1 MMNEMKN
8 GVFTY
13 KNEDYNFD
21 FKTSLSA
28 YEKLT
33 FVKTVVGNLVDDN
46 SYDFVV
52 RDFIFDFAIIDIF
65 TNIDTSFIDMKDEDG
80 EDINPIILIEHFLE
94 ETNVVDIV
102 KANMEIG
109 LLDELNKAIDLN
121 IQYITGINPNP
132 LNEALANL
140 VFTLEKKINEVDL
153 DSMMSIVQKF
163 NGMTED
169 FTLDNL
175 VNAYMNSDTHK
186 NNLAEIAEF
195 KKRNSNAENTN
206 KTTKSASKV
215 NKSDNENNIA
225 KK

>member
-8 GVFTY
+8 GVFIY